1 MEVQGGGRISLI
13 RRIAKNPRV
22 LSVLTVGCMLAFGVM
37 YVAQVNSSATK
48 GYAVRTLESQNRTLQ
63 QENDRLAMQIAKLRS
78 VDSVKTRAAFLSL
91 KPIAPAIFVKTN
103 TNVVAVR

>member
-1 MEVQGGGRISLI
+1 MEVQGGGKGTLLK
-13 RRIAKNPRV
+13 RIAKNPRV

-48 GYAVRTLESQNRTLQ
+48 GYAMRTLESQNRALQ

-91 KPIAPAIFVKTN
+91 KPLAPAVFVKTN